1 MLRSGFT
8 KVQGSVGQSA
18 AVLVAACLGLVTVL
32 EMDRAQGA
40 EQTAEPASIAHLE
53 EGKAALEDGAF
64 DLAVLQFERAITT
77 DPRNARAFAWL
88 GHAHGQAGR
97 PEMARKY
104 YRLALDI
111 DPGEIKALFWNGQM
125 DVDGQD
131 LEAARAKLAR
141 IARVCAGQCEEYRT
155 LEHSIRMLT
164 ARLEQPARLEQR

>member
-8 KVQGSVGQSA
+8 KARGSIGRPA
-18 AVLVAACLGLVTVL
+18 AVMMAVCLGLVTVL

-40 EQTAEPASIAHLE
+40 EHMAPAEPASRAHLE
-53 EGKAALEDGAF
+53 DGKAALDDGAF

-88 GHAHGQAGR
+88 GYAHGEAGR

-125 DVDGQD
+125 DVESQD

-141 IARVCAGQCEEYRT
+141 MARACAGQCEEYRT

-164 ARLEQPARLEQR
+164 ARLEQR